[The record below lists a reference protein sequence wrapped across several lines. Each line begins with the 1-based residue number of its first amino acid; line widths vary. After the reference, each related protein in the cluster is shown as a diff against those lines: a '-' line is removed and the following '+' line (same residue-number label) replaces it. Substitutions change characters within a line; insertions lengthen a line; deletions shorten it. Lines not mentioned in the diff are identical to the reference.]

1 MLRLNTDRTSGLEI
15 SKPNWIPTTPLK
27 NMSQTEYDV
36 LIVGTGAGGGAV
48 LWRLCEQWRNNG
60 KKIGVIEA
68 GGLVLPTNLRNIE
81 TMNPARANDLAYNTP
96 GLFIPVSGTR
106 LRQMIALGGRTL
118 AWNAVTPRMYLTAQ
132 DWPVPIREME
142 LYYKIAEQ
150 AMNVSDSYVN
160 GSPTNQIFLNR
171 LWNSGFAHAMNMP
184 TAIDMQTTKYGEL
197 HSNVYFS
204 SISFLARALNRRSYD
219 LAVFSRAV
227 RVLADKGKVEGVEV
241 MTPDK
246 KSYVLKAKKV
256 VLCTSTIETP
266 RLLLYSG
273 IPGHSIGHY
282 LTDHSLVGGPL
293 KINRVLYPYVLG
305 TIGILLPQIAGIP
318 FQVQIEGPTRTQFY
332 HNKEIPFRSEEEI
345 YFNGVGVVQ
354 TRYENRITLN
364 PYERDY
370 FGIPKVEFHVSY
382 TAEDINNLDMAE
394 HAVNRAA
401 AALGLGAA
409 HFGRREILAGDH
421 ESCTCRMG
429 EDPATSA
436 TNRFGQ
442 IHGVSGLFVADN
454 SVLPFMEAANPTLT
468 TVALAIRTADYIV
481 RTTV

>member
-1 MLRLNTDRTSGLEI
+1 
-15 SKPNWIPTTPLK
+15 
-27 NMSQTEYDV
+27 
-36 LIVGTGAGGGAV
+36 
-48 LWRLCEQWRNNG
+48 
-60 KKIGVIEA
+60 
-68 GGLVLPTNLRNIE
+68 
-81 TMNPARANDLAYNTP
+81 
-96 GLFIPVSGTR
+96 
-106 LRQMIALGGRTL
+106 
-118 AWNAVTPRMYLTAQ
+118 
-132 DWPVPIREME
+132 
-142 LYYKIAEQ
+142 
-150 AMNVSDSYVN
+150 
-160 GSPTNQIFLNR
+160 
-171 LWNSGFAHAMNMP
+171 MNMP